1 MKKFE
6 MPTRYTLVV
15 IWNMSFNQSV

>member
-1 MKKFE
+1 MKKLE

-15 IWNMSFNQSV
+15 IWNMSFNQSA